1 MRVAV
6 GKALRVGPG
15 DEVLIRGQLPSNSR
29 LARLFV
35 FAKESNGRFHPLLSP
50 ICWLHRRGRYSADA
64 HANVVRLDSTG
75 TKKKRSFRDRDFDGF
90 VQVMQEVD
98 TAKDPRAIVKI
109 KRKINPH
116 LSWKEKLTRRF
127 LAWKP

>member
-35 FAKESNGRFHPLLSP
+35 FAKESNGQFAPYVANLLAVAVGDTPRMHMPMS
-50 ICWLHRRGRYSADA
+50 L
-64 HANVVRLDSTG
+64 RLDSYRNE
-75 TKKKRSFRDRDFDGF
+75 KEISFVSDFDGS
-90 VQVMQEVD
+90 VQVMQEID

>member
-35 FAKESNGRFHPLLSP
+35 FAKESNGQFAPYVANLLAVAVGDTPRMHMPMS
-50 ICWLHRRGRYSADA
+50 L
-64 HANVVRLDSTG
+64 RLDSYRNE
-75 TKKKRSFRDRDFDGF
+75 KEISFVSDFDGF